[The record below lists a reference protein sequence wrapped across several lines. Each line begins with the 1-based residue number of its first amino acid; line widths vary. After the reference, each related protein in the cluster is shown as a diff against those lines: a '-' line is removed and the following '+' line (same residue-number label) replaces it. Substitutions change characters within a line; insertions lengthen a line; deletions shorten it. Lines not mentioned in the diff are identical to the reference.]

1 MAATLAAFSES
12 TLTDRY
18 QTTIPEPVRKA
29 LGLNKRDK
37 ISYVIQLDG
46 TVLIS
51 RVEQS
56 EVDPVLG
63 GFLNFLAQ
71 DMQNTPQ
78 NLQAVSSEL
87 VSHVQSLVTGVEID
101 LDASLLD
108 EDE

>member
-1 MAATLAAFSES
+1 MAISTTSYLES

-18 QTTIPEPVRKA
+18 QTTIPESIRKS

-37 ISYVIQLDG
+37 ICYAIQSDG

-56 EVDPVLG
+56 DPILG
-63 GFLNFLAQ
+63 KFLDFLTE
-71 DMQNTPQ
+71 DIEKNPQ
-78 NLQAVSSEL
+78 HLTTISPEL
-87 VSHVQSLVTGVEID
+87 VNRVQSLVADVEVN
-101 LDASLLD
+101 LDVPLLD